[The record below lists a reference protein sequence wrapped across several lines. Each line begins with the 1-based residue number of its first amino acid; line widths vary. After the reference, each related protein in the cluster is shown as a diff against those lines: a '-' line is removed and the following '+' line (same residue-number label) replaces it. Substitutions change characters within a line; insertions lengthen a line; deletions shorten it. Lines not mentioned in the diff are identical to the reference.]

1 MSGRR
6 AVFVDRD
13 GTVIEDAHYAS
24 SPDQVRVVPGAAEAL
39 RVLRDEG
46 FLLAVVSNQS
56 GIGRGLITPEQAA
69 AVHERFVS
77 ELERLGVRFDAVR
90 YCPHTPDEGC
100 VCRKPAPGLILDAA
114 DEIGAAPSQSFMI
127 GDSLLD
133 VTAGRAAGCRTIAL
147 GARGGTGADW
157 TASSWSEV
165 VDIVRAVRNAA

>member
-1 MSGRR
+1 VSGRR

-24 SPDQVRVVPGAAEAL
+24 SADQVRVVPGAAEAL

-69 AVHERFVS
+69 AVHERFVG

-90 YCPHTPDEGC
+90 YCPHTPDERC
-100 VCRKPAPGLILDAA
+100 LCRKPAPGLILDAA

-127 GDSLLD
+127 GDSLSD
-133 VTAGRAAGCRTIAL
+133 VAAGRAAGCRTIAL